1 MLKKD
6 MFLYHGSYLLIRQ
19 PDLSYCREGK
29 DFGKG
34 LYVTSDLWQA
44 RSFAKISSRKARQNN
59 TISEKEK
66 KAYVSCFVYR
76 PVEKSIS
83 EGSLDGMRVHEF
95 LHADREWLRCI
106 VAHRTRRLFPEEI
119 EKWKDYDILCGKIAN
134 DDTNATITAFIG
146 GVFGDVNSER
156 AMDTAIS
163 LLLPERLKDQM
174 CFRTE
179 RALRALQYQGY
190 KEVIL

>member
-1 MLKKD
+1 MLKKE
-6 MFLYHGSYLLIRQ
+6 MILYHGSYTLVRQ

-34 LYVTSDLWQA
+34 LYLTSDLRQA
-44 RSFAKISSRKARQNN
+44 RSFAKISARKARQNKV
-59 TISEKEK
+59 TSDRDK
-66 KAYVSCFVYR
+66 KAYVSYYAYR
-76 PVEKSIS
+76 PVENSA
-83 EGSLDGMRVHEF
+83 EGLLIYEF
-95 LHADREWLRCI
+95 RQADREWLRCI

-146 GVFGDVNSER
+146 GVFGDVQSER
-156 AMDTAIS
+156 AMDAAIS
-163 LLLPERLKDQM
+163 LLLPDRLKDQI

-179 RALRALQYQGY
+179 PALRSLLYQGF
-190 KEVIL
+190 KEVNLR